1 MFDST
6 RTVSAGFADDH
17 TVLKLTGSSGRDS
30 FAGFLSSAW
39 LIAVLIACLLLYLP
53 ALWGVFVFD
62 DYPWIVH
69 NTGLDVAAFDFWQR
83 RPVTLLTF
91 AANLYVAGPN
101 PAAFHVVNIALHL
114 ANGVLVYILIG
125 RMVPRSL
132 TFPAIAALGVAVFLL
147 HPAQAGAVTYI
158 SGRATA
164 LMTFWLLIGHLAA
177 LRHMGNQSGWR
188 WGMLSLCAFALAVG
202 SKETALVYPAML
214 IAWLF
219 FGKGLPAGRSFRL
232 AAPHVL
238 LAALLLGGMLLHP
251 GYRTLLAEAS
261 DAGQLAVTPAGQ
273 VEQRL
278 GLGFCFNDNK
288 PRQDSCLARRV
299 ESIAGLTR
307 FLFLPGTIS
316 IDPGRR
322 AVGGADLLTVALVV
336 AAAWAGLGQRPGAVA
351 AGTAWLIAA
360 LLPTSILL
368 VRSDPVTDRL
378 LYLPMVGIALVI
390 AAIAGRPGRMSFTPV
405 ARVCA
410 CLVVAGLALFTWQRN
425 LLFQS
430 EMALWQDAV
439 TKNSSNPRAHVNLAY
454 TLEMNGEFERAG
466 SEYRLALDLQ
476 PGLRWAEQGLW
487 RVQLK
492 REGGSS
498 P

>member
-1 MFDST
+1 MLDLT
-6 RTVSAGFADDH
+6 RTASTGFADCH
-17 TVLKLTGSSGRDS
+17 TVLKQTGSSGRHS
-30 FAGFLSSAW
+30 LVGFVSSAW
-39 LIAVLIACLLLYLP
+39 LIALLIACLLLYLP

-62 DYPWIVH
+62 DYPWILH
-69 NTGLDVAAFDFWQR
+69 NTGLDISAFDFWQR

-114 ANGVLVYILIG
+114 ANGVLVYMLIG
-125 RMVPRSL
+125 RMVPRSM

-177 LRHMGNQSGWR
+177 LRQLENQSGWR
-188 WGMLSLCAFALAVG
+188 WGMISLCAFMLAVG

-214 IAWLF
+214 TAWLF
-219 FGKGLPAGRSFRL
+219 FGKGLPAGRSLRL

-251 GYRTLLAEAS
+251 GYRTLLAEAA

-278 GLGFCFNDNK
+278 GMGFCFNDNK

-307 FLFLPGTIS
+307 FLFLPWTIS

-322 AVGGADLLTVALVV
+322 AVSGADLLTVALVV
-336 AAAWAGLGQRPGAVA
+336 VAAWVALGLRPEAVA

-390 AAIAGRPGRMSFTPV
+390 AAVAGRPGGMSIAPV

-410 CLVVAGLALFTWQRN
+410 CLVLSGLALATWQRN
-425 LLFQS
+425 LQFQS
-430 EMALWQDAV
+430 EMALWHDAV
-439 TKNSSNPRAHVNLAY
+439 TKNASNPRARVNLAY
-454 TLEMNGEFERAG
+454 TYEMNGEFDRAG
-466 SEYRLALDLQ
+466 SEYRVALDLQ

-487 RVQLK
+487 RIQFK
-492 REGGSS
+492 REGGKL